1 MAITN
6 PKYRLTR
13 VMVDGAPAEAGVFA
27 LWEGDEL
34 IYVGR
39 ASGTTTI
46 RARLLEHLESQVACT
61 VRASHY
67 SWELSLRPAVR
78 ENEILDEHLAR
89 HGRVP
94 RCNAA

>member
-13 VMVDGAPAEAGVFA
+13 VMVDGAPQEAGVFA

-39 ASGTTTI
+39 ASGASTI
-46 RARLLEHLESQVACT
+46 RARLLEHLQNAVQCM

-78 ENEILDEHLAR
+78 ENEILEEHVTR
-89 HGRVP
+89 YGRVP

>member
-13 VMVDGAPAEAGVFA
+13 TMVDGAPEEAGVYA
-27 LWEGDEL
+27 LWEYDEL

-39 ASGTTTI
+39 ASVTSTI
-46 RARLLEHLESQVACT
+46 RARLLEHLEAQLPCT
-61 VRASHY
+61 TRATHY

-78 ENEILDEHLAR
+78 ENEILKEYLAR